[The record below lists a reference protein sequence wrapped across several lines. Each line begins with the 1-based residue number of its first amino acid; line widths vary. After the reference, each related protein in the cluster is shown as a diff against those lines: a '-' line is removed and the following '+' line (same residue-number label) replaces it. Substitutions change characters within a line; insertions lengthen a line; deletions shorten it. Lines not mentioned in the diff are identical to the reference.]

1 MTCKFKYF
9 FVKLRERLNFLYI
22 FRSELAHLRVECSPL
37 NTIKMEITQNENE
50 NEETEEVSPRA
61 VNNLVNIKN
70 QDYVG
75 AVSEDDG
82 NADDLKEKRMIG
94 DEVGN
99 GNDSTENINKSPT
112 AENSDVNTN
121 SIDDIDES
129 KSLKLTPVNHYT
141 EFTKVYGFVFF

>member
-1 MTCKFKYF
+1 M
-9 FVKLRERLNFLYI
+9 KLRERLNFLYI

>member
-1 MTCKFKYF
+1 MTCKFKFF
-9 FVKLRERLNFLYI
+9 FVKLRERFNFMYI

-37 NTIKMEITQNENE
+37 NTIKMEMTQNENE

-82 NADDLKEKRMIG
+82 NADDLEEKRMSG
-94 DEVGN
+94 DDVGN
-99 GNDSTENINKSPT
+99 GNDSIESINKSPT

-121 SIDDIDES
+121 SIDES

-141 EFTKVYGFVFF
+141 EFTKVYGFFLF

>member
-1 MTCKFKYF
+1 M
-9 FVKLRERLNFLYI
+9 KLRERLNFLYI

-121 SIDDIDES
+121 SIDES
-129 KSLKLTPVNHYT
+129 KSIKLTPVNHYT

>member
-1 MTCKFKYF
+1 
-9 FVKLRERLNFLYI
+9 
-22 FRSELAHLRVECSPL
+22 
-37 NTIKMEITQNENE
+37 MEITQNENE
-50 NEETEEVSPRA
+50 NEKIEEVSPRA
-61 VNNLVNIKN
+61 VNNLVKIKN
-70 QDYVG
+70 QDDVG

-99 GNDSTENINKSPT
+99 GNDSTESINKSPT

-121 SIDDIDES
+121 SIDES
-129 KSLKLTPVNHYT
+129 KSIKLTPVNHYT

>member
-37 NTIKMEITQNENE
+37 NTLKMEITQNENE
-50 NEETEEVSPRA
+50 NEETEKVSPRA

-99 GNDSTENINKSPT
+99 GNDSTESINKSPT

-121 SIDDIDES
+121 SIDES
-129 KSLKLTPVNHYT
+129 KSIKLTPVNHYT

>member
-1 MTCKFKYF
+1 M
-9 FVKLRERLNFLYI
+9 KLRERLNFLYI

-99 GNDSTENINKSPT
+99 GNGSTENINKSPT

-121 SIDDIDES
+121 SIDES
-129 KSLKLTPVNHYT
+129 KSIKLTPVNHYT

>member
-9 FVKLRERLNFLYI
+9 FVKLRKRLNFLYI

-99 GNDSTENINKSPT
+99 GNDSTENINRSPT

-121 SIDDIDES
+121 SIDES
-129 KSLKLTPVNHYT
+129 KSIKLTPVNHYT